1 MELFGLTEDN
11 YFQESIGG
19 RIVKD
24 IINKSRLKNT
34 KLLNM
39 PYIKLRKKEFR
50 ALDNNFMDA
59 LMKGK
64 LKFIRRFES
73 DHRKSFMIEIRN
85 NFLDLYFL
93 GHTVEV
99 KGAAKTGY
107 YLMAS
112 DTFNPKQILPDRLKR
127 IIKHSKHRKWQIFFK
142 DIKRYPDFEKIMTAV
157 MAKIVEHSKGNISEG
172 VSEVNHFINN
182 RTITDESK
190 ILIIDR
196 QIVYPGLRESRMDLL
211 GLKKLNN
218 GKFGFV
224 IIELKNKA
232 NKDIED
238 VFKQT
243 QRYIDVLRR
252 HYDDFR
258 KTYKKVLDQKIKLRL
273 LRSVK
278 CDIATRKEG
287 AVEAIVILDNY
298 NIKSKLLGRAMAG
311 WKQTK
316 DKNNIK
322 LFLKTNILN
331 DNFFMDYNKT
341 GKFLKRC
348 KKAH

>member
-1 MELFGLTEDN
+1 
-11 YFQESIGG
+11 
-19 RIVKD
+19 
-24 IINKSRLKNT
+24 
-34 KLLNM
+34 M
-39 PYIKLRKKEFR
+39 PITKEFR

-64 LKFIRRFES
+64 LKFIRRFERS
-73 DHRKSFMIEIRN
+73 YRKSFMIEIRN

-99 KGAAKTGY
+99 KGTAKTGY

-112 DTFNPKQILPDRLKR
+112 DTFKPKESLQERLKK
-127 IIKHSKHRKWQIFFK
+127 IIKRSKHKKWQIFFK
-142 DIKRYPDFEKIMTAV
+142 DIKSYLDFKKIMTAV

-196 QIVYPGLRESRMDLL
+196 QIVYPGLRESRIDLL

-224 IIELKNKA
+224 IIELKNKT
-232 NKDIED
+232 NKDIGD

-273 LRSVK
+273 LKSIK
-278 CDIATRKEG
+278 CDIATREKG

-311 WKQTK
+311 WNKI
-316 DKNNIK
+316 KNRDNIR

-331 DNFFMDYNKT
+331 DNFLMNYNKT
-341 GKFLKRC
+341 NEFLKKC
-348 KKAH
+348 KERKY